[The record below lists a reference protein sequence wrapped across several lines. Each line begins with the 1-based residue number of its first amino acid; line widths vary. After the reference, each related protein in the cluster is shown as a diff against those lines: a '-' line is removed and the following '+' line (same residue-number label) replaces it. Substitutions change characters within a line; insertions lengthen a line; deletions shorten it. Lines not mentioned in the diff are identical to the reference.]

1 MSGGHTMS
9 NYGITAI
16 KIAKSEIKEN
26 EKIIN
31 DLTRAVCAKTEEIE
45 KLKSQLAE
53 CKKAIGSDN

>member
-1 MSGGHTMS
+1 MS

-53 CKKAIGSDN
+53 YKRRLESEEK

>member
-1 MSGGHTMS
+1 MS

-26 EKIIN
+26 EKNIN